1 MADAKKPDQKES
13 PNSPTRP
20 DDPAS
25 ELSDEQLDKVAGG
38 LARQRF
44 DGPRPRPISNV

>member
-13 PNSPTRP
+13 PKPATKP
-20 DDPAS
+20 DDAAS
-25 ELSDEQLDKVAGG
+25 EPSEEQLDKVAGG

-44 DGPRPRPISNV
+44 DGPRPRPFTNV